1 MRAPLNFSSGWQNA
15 AGGLSRMENYLLK
28 ISPQSDLAP
37 RTKPAEQTHPGL
49 LGAGIV
55 RGHYRSI
62 CVAYSP

>member
-1 MRAPLNFSSGWQNA
+1 
-15 AGGLSRMENYLLK
+15 MENYLLK

-55 RGHYRSI
+55 RGI
-62 CVAYSP
+62 IVAFVLHTARKNSFSELE